1 MSDSNNIP
9 LITMMSLT
17 VGLTF
22 GAMVMSSI
30 SARSVAADCKCSDE
44 TAHSYAT
51 YTAVTCG
58 LSSLIIAIALGL
70 YIYRK
75 EVVSGLSAAIKTKSA

>member
-1 MSDSNNIP
+1 MSESNVP

-22 GAMVMSSI
+22 GAMIMSAI
-30 SARSVAADCKCSDE
+30 SARSVAADCKCTDD

-58 LSSLIIAIALGL
+58 LSSLLIAIALGF

-75 EVVSGLSAAIKTKSA
+75 EAIGVLSNAIKTKSA